1 MQIITRAEAEAQG
14 LKRYFTGKPCKHG
27 HISELWIKGGCIECQ
42 LSKRRAA
49 NAKRLSA
56 EWEQY
61 KRENQHRFSIPIM
74 SRQEAKDAGSNF
86 YFTGHACAN
95 GHTTKRSTHTKQCY
109 GCRDAK
115 RDDYKKRGLAQMY
128 DKRSREK
135 HKEKIR
141 AAMKIWRSHNTEHRR
156 AYMKKWTQ
164 ENREHRRL
172 YKQANRARIAEQTVA
187 RQERT
192 RQATPLWA
200 NRDSILLKNKERQ
213 RMTAITGVLHHVDHK
228 IPLQGENVCGLHVAA
243 NLRVIPA
250 RDNLSKNNKW
260 ETA

>member
-1 MQIITRAEAEAQG
+1 MEIITQAEAKARG
-14 LKRYFTGKPCKHG
+14 LGKYFTGKPCKHG
-27 HISELWIKGGCIECQ
+27 HISERWTRGGCIECQ

-61 KRENQHRFSIPIM
+61 KRENQHRFDIPIM

-86 YFTGHACAN
+86 YFTGRACVN
-95 GHTTKRSTHTKQCY
+95 GHTTKRSTHTRACY

-115 RDDYKKRGLAQMY
+115 REEYTKRGLTQLY
-128 DKRSREK
+128 DKRSRERN
-135 HKEKIR
+135 KEKRLADTRAWRLRNPDRIR
-141 AAMKIWRSHNTEHRR
+141 AYT
-156 AYMKKWTQ
+156 KKWGQ

-172 YKQANRARIAEQTVA
+172 YRQANRARLTEQNVA

-192 RQATPLWA
+192 RKATPLWA
-200 NRDSILLKNKERQ
+200 NRDSILLKYKESQ
-213 RMTAITGVLHHVDHK
+213 RMTAITGVPHHVDHK

-243 NLRVIPA
+243 NLRVILA
-250 RDNLSKNNKW
+250 RDNMSKGNKF
-260 ETA
+260 AA

>member
-1 MQIITRAEAEAQG
+1 
-14 LKRYFTGKPCKHG
+14 
-27 HISELWIKGGCIECQ
+27 
-42 LSKRRAA
+42 
-49 NAKRLSA
+49 
-56 EWEQY
+56 
-61 KRENQHRFSIPIM
+61 
-74 SRQEAKDAGSNF
+74 
-86 YFTGHACAN
+86 
-95 GHTTKRSTHTKQCY
+95 
-109 GCRDAK
+109 
-115 RDDYKKRGLAQMY
+115 
-128 DKRSREK
+128 
-135 HKEKIR
+135 
-141 AAMKIWRSHNTEHRR
+141 MKIWRSHNTEHRR

-200 NRDSILLKNKERQ
+200 NRDSILLKYKERQ